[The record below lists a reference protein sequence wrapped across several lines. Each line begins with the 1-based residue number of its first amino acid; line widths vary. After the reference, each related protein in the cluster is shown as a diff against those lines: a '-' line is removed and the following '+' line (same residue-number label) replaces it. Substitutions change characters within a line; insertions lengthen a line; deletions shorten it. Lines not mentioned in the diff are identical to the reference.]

1 MKLVALLAGCAA
13 LALSACASVG
23 TSYQPNQLAYE
34 HGAAPLTDRA
44 VRVYEGDLRT
54 LIVSPDSVV
63 LGTMTGGGNA
73 FAGQSDVREKVER
86 DAAKLGATHIILAR
100 AETVTT
106 EAPSTA
112 RTNCEQ
118 VGTQTDCTTIEQP
131 GATFYKPLASY
142 LMVRVPAEQWAKL
155 PVALRPLPPA
165 PPVPEPGSSWGAEDP
180 SPMQAQVDFGRA
192 P

>member
-23 TSYQPNQLAYE
+23 TSYLPNQVAYE
-34 HGAAPLTDRA
+34 HGAPPLTDRA

-73 FAGQSDVREKVER
+73 FSGQGDVREQVEK
-86 DAAKLGATHIILAR
+86 DAAKWGATHIILAR

-112 RTNCEQ
+112 HTNCES
-118 VGTQTDCTTIEQP
+118 VGTQTDCTTVQQP
-131 GATFYKPLASY
+131 GATFYKPFARY
-142 LMVRVPAEQWAKL
+142 LLVRVPAEQWGKL

-165 PPVPEPGSSWGAEDP
+165 PPAPAPLARTEE
-180 SPMQAQVDFGRA
+180 PMQAQVDFGRDR
-192 P
+192 